1 MDEIQQN
8 HERIENVDRYKTFLV
23 EKDCSLLFFYLFW
36 ICQKQFLELYESQQ
50 DQYKRDNCEKQ
61 YNTNHAKRQKFVN
74 RKSS

>member
-23 EKDCSLLFFYLFW
+23 EKYWPFLFFQLLC
-36 ICQKQFLELYESQQ
+36 IRDDQFLELYESQQ

-61 YNTNHAKRQKFVN
+61 YNTNHAKRQ
-74 RKSS
+74 